1 MRLGGYRSRDLVSN
15 KSNVATGLFRHWVR
29 NFGQN
34 MQEVG
39 LGQLASWLRETARSG
54 GLLSAPFCF
63 GLQDAAAK
71 DWQSAAVEKRYV
83 QPAGYQSFIT
93 HCALISNQA
102 CVYIFLASFRQSWHV
117 NSRFSSL
124 LKHLEAPI
132 TVTCQPHDDVTKVLP
147 SCRYRACLARMR
159 QVTHD
164 SPSEVLDDTGQSRR
178 STRVRNHPDVFVPSY
193 SSEELTYR

>member
-1 MRLGGYRSRDLVSN
+1 
-15 KSNVATGLFRHWVR
+15 
-29 NFGQN
+29 

-54 GLLSAPFCF
+54 GLVSAPFCF

-71 DWQSAAVEKRYV
+71 DWQSAAVEKRYA
-83 QPAGYQSFIT
+83 QPAGYLLVIT
-93 HCALISNQA
+93 HCALSSNQA
-102 CVYIFLASFRQSWHV
+102 CVYTSLTSFPQSWQIT
-117 NSRFSSL
+117 SRFSSVL
-124 LKHLEAPI
+124 TYLEAPM
-132 TVTCQPHDDVTKVLP
+132 TGMCQPHDDVTKVLP
-147 SCRYRACLARMR
+147 SCRYRACFARMR

-178 STRVRNHPDVFVPSY
+178 STRVRNQPDVFVPSY